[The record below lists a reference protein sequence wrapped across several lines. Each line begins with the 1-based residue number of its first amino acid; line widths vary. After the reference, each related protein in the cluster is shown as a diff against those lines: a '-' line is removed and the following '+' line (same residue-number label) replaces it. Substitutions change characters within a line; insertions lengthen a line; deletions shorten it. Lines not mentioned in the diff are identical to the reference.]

1 MSEHVLIDRNFVSS
15 PLFFS
20 QKLALYTCQR
30 AIRNMQMAKSWPW
43 MQIWMMIKPNL
54 K

>member
-1 MSEHVLIDRNFVSS
+1 MFKLIATLYIAS
-15 PLFFS
+15 FFS

>member
-1 MSEHVLIDRNFVSS
+1 MSDKVLSDRNFVHR
-15 PLFFS
+15 LFFFS